1 MGQGSPLAAGAIQVQ
16 DGSDH
21 FAHISRTRMPTGLGR
36 RNERLEDR
44 PFLLTR
50 DSLG

>member
-1 MGQGSPLAAGAIQVQ
+1 MRQGSPLAACAIQVQ
-16 DGSDH
+16 DGIDH
-21 FAHISRTRMPTGLGR
+21 FAHFSSTRMPTGLGR

-44 PFLLTR
+44 PLPLTR